1 MKTLTSHI
9 NEALKIGKNL
19 SSFSTYSCQPKTK
32 DELKSIIDDWIEKEG
47 FSCDLNDIDTSL
59 ITDMSELFADSKFNG
74 DISKWDLSNVT
85 NMGWMFAQSVFNGDI
100 SNWDISKV
108 TDMSHMFIGAKFNQ
122 DISNWDIRPD
132 CSTKYMFLDCPIR
145 REYKP
150 KSLQK

>member
-19 SSFSTYSCQPKTK
+19 SSFSTYSWRPKTK
-32 DELKSIIDDWIEKEG
+32 DELKSIINDRIEKDG
-47 FSCDLNDIDTSL
+47 FNCDLNDIDTSL

-74 DISKWDLSNVT
+74 DISKWDVSNVT

-108 TDMSHMFIGAKFNQ
+108 TDMSHMFIGAKFKQ
-122 DISNWDIRPD
+122 DISFCLI
-132 CSTKYMFLDCPIR
+132 SYHTKVTCQL
-145 REYKP
+145 
-150 KSLQK
+150 